1 MKHIK
6 AYKIFESEDFDI
18 EEKINKIFNIDEDD
32 YELVDEDGRRDIYE
46 EDRLYNDQNQ
56 EITNKGSSVIVKKT
70 DDNEISLS
78 GLRSKNKNKG
88 EASELLDKIIVIADK
103 NRYTI
108 KLGAFAEKG
117 GLTQEE
123 LINFYKKKGVCFS
136 GCNGKKKT
144 KYTISAT
151 DFCTQIT
158 LKIKRK

>member
-1 MKHIK
+1 MMKHIK

-123 LINFYKKKGVCFS
+123 LINFYKKKGFVFQ
-136 GCNGKKKT
+136 GVMG
-144 KYTISAT
+144 
-151 DFCTQIT
+151 
-158 LKIKRK
+158 KRKPNIQYPQQISVLK

>member
-1 MKHIK
+1 MKYLK
-6 AYKIFESEDFDI
+6 KFNESSDI

-56 EITNKGSSVIVKKT
+56 EITNKGATVIAT
-70 DDNEISLS
+70 QTGENEMSLR
-78 GLRSKNKNKG
+78 GLRSENKNKG

-123 LINFYKKKGVCFS
+123 LINFYKKKGFVF
-136 GCNGKKKT
+136 NGRNGERKPNIQ
-144 KYTISAT
+144 YPQQISV
-151 DFCTQIT
+151 
-158 LKIKRK
+158 LK